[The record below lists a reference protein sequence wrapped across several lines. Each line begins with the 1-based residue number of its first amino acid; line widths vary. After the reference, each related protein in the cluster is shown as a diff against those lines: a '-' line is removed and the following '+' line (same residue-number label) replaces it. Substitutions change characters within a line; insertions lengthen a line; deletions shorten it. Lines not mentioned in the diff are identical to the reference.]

1 MNSNPSRRTALKTL
15 IAGAGLLTTGKLT
28 GLSTLVKK
36 PVSKYPMLKGNIN
49 HSACY
54 WVYHKDYTVEQFCAE
69 GKKIGLKAIDLVGPG
84 DWATVKKSGLDC
96 GMANGAELGLYEG
109 FNHKIYHETL
119 IKNYTR
125 LIPLLASYGF
135 NNIICFSGARKGIS
149 DEEGLQVCAEGLK
162 QLMPLA
168 EKHQV
173 TMTMELLNSKIDHH
187 DYQCDHTAW
196 GVELCKRVGSERLKL
211 LYDIYHM
218 QIMEGDLIRTLTDNA
233 AYISHY
239 HTGGVPGRHE
249 IDESQ
254 EIYYP
259 AVMKAIVKTGFKGS
273 VAQEF
278 VPSRTSAI
286 DSLIECIRICD
297 V

>member
-1 MNSNPSRRTALKTL
+1 MASRRNVLKSML
-15 IAGAGLLTTGKLT
+15 MGAGLV
-28 GLSTLVKK
+28 STNNLPNFQLDSGVARNT
-36 PVSKYPMLKGNIN
+36 KYPLLKGNIN

-54 WVYHKDYTVEQFCAE
+54 WVYQKDFTVDQFCQEA
-69 GKKIGLKAIDLVGPG
+69 KKIGLKAVDLLGKN
-84 DWATVKKSGLDC
+84 DWATLKKYGLNC
-96 GMANGAELGLYEG
+96 GMANGAEISLYEG
-109 FNHKIYHETL
+109 FNHREHHPKL
-119 IKNYTR
+119 IENYTE
-125 LIPLLASYGF
+125 LIPVLASYGF
-135 NNIICFSGARKGIS
+135 NNIICFSGARKGID
-149 DEEGLQVCAEGLK
+149 DETGLTVCAEGLK
-162 QLMPLA
+162 RLMPLA
-168 EKHQV
+168 EKHKV
-173 TMTMELLNSKIDHH
+173 TVTMELLNSKIDHR

-196 GVELCKRVGSERLKL
+196 GVELCKRVGSDRFKL

-218 QIMEGDLIRTLTDNA
+218 QIMEGDLIRTLTENA

-259 AVMKAIVKTGFKGS
+259 AIMRAIIKTGYKGS

-278 VPSRTSAI
+278 IPSKKPAI
-286 DSLIECIRICD
+286 DRLVECVKICD